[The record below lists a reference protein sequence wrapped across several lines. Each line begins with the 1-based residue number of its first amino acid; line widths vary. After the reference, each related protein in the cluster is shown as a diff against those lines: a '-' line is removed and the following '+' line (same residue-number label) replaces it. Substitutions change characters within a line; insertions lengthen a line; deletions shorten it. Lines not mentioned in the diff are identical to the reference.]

1 MEISSTSSCRDSL
14 PRRWCTLLGEVRVLC
29 SLLDSERRGKGPDF
43 FDIHF
48 DVRKSK
54 DTSWNLHGKM
64 LYILDI
70 LGSTLFSCWK
80 NMGIWSSLGAGFIPI
95 YHGIWCVEWWWS
107 YSPQF
112 QWYQWWAVWGLS
124 LRPFP
129 PAIKHVTWQCEI
141 PEPHGKLHGKLC
153 INRWFFHVKCV
164 SKNGFYLDSN
174 QQKHICKV
182 DAANISATRVLY
194 CRWHS
199 VRFGDFQNW
208 LILTGFNNQWYGR

>member
-95 YHGIWCVEWWWS
+95 YHGPMVSDQAGAGAQCHWGELLPAWACCPPGRPEAPRLPGTWWYHWDC
-107 YSPQF
+107 YHHKML
-112 QWYQWWAVWGLS
+112 G
-124 LRPFP
+124 
-129 PAIKHVTWQCEI
+129 
-141 PEPHGKLHGKLC
+141 
-153 INRWFFHVKCV
+153 
-164 SKNGFYLDSN
+164 
-174 QQKHICKV
+174 
-182 DAANISATRVLY
+182 
-194 CRWHS
+194 
-199 VRFGDFQNW
+199 
-208 LILTGFNNQWYGR
+208 